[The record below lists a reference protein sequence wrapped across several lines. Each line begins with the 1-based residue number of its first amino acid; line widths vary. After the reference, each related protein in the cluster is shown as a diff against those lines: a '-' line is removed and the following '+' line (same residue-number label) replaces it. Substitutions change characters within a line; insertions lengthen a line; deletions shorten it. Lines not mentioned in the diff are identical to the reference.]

1 MKQKTVVITGASS
14 GIGMEFARAFS
25 KMGCRLILT
34 ARRKERLEKL
44 REELGTPCKIIV
56 ADLSREGEC
65 YQFFE
70 NIADEPVDVFINNA
84 GFGTCG
90 KFDETDLGKEVSMIN
105 VNIKAMHILFKKMVI
120 KMKKQGYGRILNVA
134 SSAGLLPAGP
144 YMATYYA
151 TKSYVVSITK
161 AVAEELKEQGSNIYV
176 GALCPGPVD
185 TEFNEN
191 ADVIFALRGI
201 TPRFCVKEAIYGM
214 KKKRV
219 IIVPSLKMKL
229 AVMGQKLLPS
239 NILMKI
245 VAKQQKKKTEN
256 S

>member
-105 VNIKAMHILFKKMVI
+105 VNIKAMHILFKKMII

-134 SSAGLLPAGP
+134 SSL
-144 YMATYYA
+144 
-151 TKSYVVSITK
+151 
-161 AVAEELKEQGSNIYV
+161 
-176 GALCPGPVD
+176 
-185 TEFNEN
+185 
-191 ADVIFALRGI
+191 
-201 TPRFCVKEAIYGM
+201 YG
-214 KKKRV
+214 
-219 IIVPSLKMKL
+219 
-229 AVMGQKLLPS
+229 
-239 NILMKI
+239 NILCYKI
-245 VAKQQKKKTEN
+245 LCSKHYKGCCRRIKRAGKQYLCWGTLPGTG
-256 S
+256 

>member
-120 KMKKQGYGRILNVA
+120 KMKRQGYGIILNVA

-185 TEFNEN
+185 TEFNKVANVE
-191 ADVIFALRGI
+191 FAIPSI
-201 TPRFCVKEAIYGM
+201 TPTYCASYAIRKM
-214 KKKRV
+214 EKRKIV
-219 IIVPSLKMKL
+219 IVPKNKMKVL
-229 AVMGQKLLPS
+229 AFISRVLPQS
-239 NILMKI
+239 LVIRMT
-245 VAKQQKKKTEN
+245 ARQQKKKRN
-256 S
+256 W